1 METLL
6 VVDDEKNYLLVLK
19 ELLADEGYEV
29 LTAQSG
35 ADALAILNETELDLV
50 VTDMK
55 MPGMSGLELLEKLK
69 QKDPQLPV
77 VMMTAFGTVEKAVE
91 AMKKGAFDYISK
103 PFDNES
109 LKKTVAT
116 ALNMWRVIKENRFLS
131 QELKAKFGPS
141 DLIGNSLAI
150 RQVRELIQ
158 KVAATKATVLVT
170 GESGT
175 GKELVARAIHAQS
188 PRRDKPLI
196 SVNCSALAETLLE
209 SELFGHERGSFTG
222 ATSQRKGRFEIADG
236 GTLFL
241 DEVGEMAPS
250 VQVTLLRVLQN
261 REFERVG
268 GNKTIKVDV
277 RLIAA
282 SNRDL
287 KEEIPRGTFREDL
300 YYRLNVVHIEVPP
313 LRDRRDDL
321 PLLIRYFLERFS
333 KELNKET
340 PTLSSE
346 AMTVI
351 RDYSWPGNIRELENM
366 LERAVILASS
376 SLIHAE
382 DLPIHPKG
390 RTSQDWSADE
400 VIPPGLKLNEVLEMV
415 EKKMILNALAKTG
428 HVQSHAAELL
438 GIEKN
443 LFKYKMRKYG
453 LVILRLSRRR
463 SMVAFGLKKGAVKKI
478 LPK

>member
-19 ELLADEGYEV
+19 ELLIDEGYEV

-35 ADALAILNETELDLV
+35 ANALAMLNETELDLV

-116 ALNMWRVIKENRFLS
+116 ALKMWKVIKENRFLS
-131 QELKAKFGPS
+131 QELKTKFGPS
-141 DLIGNSLAI
+141 DLIGNSPPI
-150 RQVRELIQ
+150 QQVRELIQ
-158 KVAATKATVLVT
+158 KVAVTKATVLVT

-250 VQVTLLRVLQN
+250 VQVTLLRVLQT

-287 KEEIPRGTFREDL
+287 KEEIPRGAFREDL

-313 LRDRRDDL
+313 LRERRDDL
-321 PLLIRYFLERFS
+321 PLLTRYFLERFS

-340 PTLSSE
+340 PTLSPE

-351 RDYSWPGNIRELENM
+351 MDYPWPGNIRELENM
-366 LERAVILASS
+366 LERAVILASG
-376 SLIHAE
+376 SLIHVA

-390 RTSQDWSADE
+390 PTSQDWSADQ
-400 VIPPGLKLNEVLEMV
+400 VIPSGLKLNEVLEMV

-428 HVQSHAAELL
+428 HVQSHAADLL
-438 GIEKN
+438 GIARN
-443 LFKYKMRKYG
+443 LLFYK
-453 LVILRLSRRR
+453 I
-463 SMVAFGLKKGAVKKI
+463 KKFN
-478 LPK
+478 LDQ

>member
-1 METLL
+1 METIL

-19 ELLADEGYEV
+19 ELLVEEGYEV

-55 MPGMSGLELLEKLK
+55 MPGMSGLELLEKSK
-69 QKDPQLPV
+69 QRDPQLPV

-103 PFDNES
+103 PFDNEI
-109 LKKTVAT
+109 LKKTIAT

-131 QELKAKFGPS
+131 QELKDRSGPS
-141 DLIGNSLAI
+141 DLIGNSPPI
-150 RQVRELIQ
+150 QQVRELIQ
-158 KVAATKATVLVT
+158 KVAVTKATVLVT

-287 KEEIPRGTFREDL
+287 KEEIPRGAFREDL

-321 PLLIRYFLERFS
+321 PLLTRYFLERFS

-340 PTLSSE
+340 PTLSPE
-346 AMTVI
+346 AMSVI
-351 RDYSWPGNIRELENM
+351 MDYPWPGNIRELENM
-366 LERAVILASS
+366 LERAVILASG
-376 SLIHAE
+376 SLIHVE

-390 RTSQDWSADE
+390 QASLDWSADQ

-428 HVQSHAAELL
+428 RVQSHAAELL

-453 LVILRLSRRR
+453 LV
-463 SMVAFGLKKGAVKKI
+463 
-478 LPK
+478 

>member
-1 METLL
+1 METIL

-19 ELLADEGYEV
+19 ELLVEEGYEV

-55 MPGMSGLELLEKLK
+55 MPGMSGLELLEKSK
-69 QKDPQLPV
+69 QRDPQLPV

-103 PFDNES
+103 PFDNEI
-109 LKKTVAT
+109 LKKTIAT

-131 QELKAKFGPS
+131 QELKDRSGPS
-141 DLIGNSLAI
+141 DLIGNSPPI
-150 RQVRELIQ
+150 QQVRELIQ
-158 KVAATKATVLVT
+158 KVAVTKATVLVT

-321 PLLIRYFLERFS
+321 PLLTRYFLERFS

-340 PTLSSE
+340 PTLSPE
-346 AMTVI
+346 AMSVI
-351 RDYSWPGNIRELENM
+351 MDYPWPGNIRELENM
-366 LERAVILASS
+366 LERAVILASG

-390 RTSQDWSADE
+390 QTSQDWSADQ

-438 GIEKN
+438 GIARN
-443 LFKYKMRKYG
+443 LLFYKIKKFK
-453 LVILRLSRRR
+453 LDQ
-463 SMVAFGLKKGAVKKI
+463 
-478 LPK
+478 

>member
-1 METLL
+1 METIL

-19 ELLADEGYEV
+19 ELLVDEGYEV

-35 ADALAILNETELDLV
+35 ANALAILSETELDLV

-55 MPGMSGLELLEKLK
+55 MPGMSGLELLERLKL
-69 QKDPQLPV
+69 KDPQLPV

-131 QELKAKFGPS
+131 QELKDKFGPS
-141 DLIGNSLAI
+141 DLIGNSPAI
-150 RQVRELIQ
+150 QQVRELIQ
-158 KVAATKATVLVT
+158 KVAVTKATVLVT

-321 PLLIRYFLERFS
+321 PILTRYFLERFS

-340 PTLSSE
+340 PTLTPE
-346 AMTVI
+346 AMTTI
-351 RDYSWPGNIRELENM
+351 MDYHWPGNIRELENM
-366 LERAVILASS
+366 LERAVILASG
-376 SLIHAE
+376 SLIHVD
-382 DLPIHPKG
+382 DLPIHPKCP
-390 RTSQDWSADE
+390 TSQDWAADQ

-438 GIEKN
+438 GIGRN
-443 LFKYKMRKYG
+443 LLFYK
-453 LVILRLSRRR
+453 I
-463 SMVAFGLKKGAVKKI
+463 KKFN
-478 LPK
+478 LDQ

>member
-6 VVDDEKNYLLVLK
+6 VVDDERNYLLVLR
-19 ELLADEGYEV
+19 ELLVEEGYEV
-29 LTAQSG
+29 LTAQSVQG
-35 ADALAILNETELDLV
+35 ALEILAETDPDLV
-50 VTDMK
+50 LTDMK
-55 MPGMSGLELLEKLK
+55 MPGLSGLELLERVK
-69 QKDPQLPV
+69 QKDPQMPV
-77 VMMTAFGTVEKAVE
+77 IMMTAFGTVEKAVE
-91 AMKKGAFDYISK
+91 AMRKGAYDYITK
-103 PFDNES
+103 PFDNEI

-116 ALNMWRVIKENRFLS
+116 ALTLWRVIKENRFLS
-131 QELKAKFGPS
+131 EELQAKFGPS
-141 DLIGNSLAI
+141 DLIGKSRAI
-150 RQVRELIQ
+150 QQVRELIQ

-175 GKELVARAIHAQS
+175 GKELVARALHAQS
-188 PRRDKPLI
+188 PRRDKPMI

-241 DEVGEMAPS
+241 DEVGEMAPA

-277 RLIAA
+277 RVIAA

-287 KEEIPRGTFREDL
+287 KEEVARGTFREDL
-300 YYRLNVVHIEVPP
+300 YYRLNVVHLEVPP
-313 LRDRRDDL
+313 LRDRREDL
-321 PLLIRYFLERFS
+321 PLLIRYFFEKFA

-340 PTLSSE
+340 PALSPE
-346 AMTVI
+346 AMTAL
-351 RDYSWPGNIRELENM
+351 RDYPWPGNIRELENM
-366 LERAVILASS
+366 LERAVILSS
-376 SLIHAE
+376 GSSIQVE
-382 DLPIHPKG
+382 DLPIQPKPVPG
-390 RTSQDWSADE
+390 AEWSPDQ

-415 EKKMILNALAKTG
+415 EKRMIVDALAKTG
-428 HVQSHAAELL
+428 HVQSHAADLL

-443 LFKYKMRKYG
+443 LFKYKMRK
-453 LVILRLSRRR
+453 
-463 SMVAFGLKKGAVKKI
+463 FGLT
-478 LPK
+478 

>member
-19 ELLADEGYEV
+19 ELLVEEGYEV
-29 LTAQSG
+29 LTAQSAVG
-35 ADALAILNETELDLV
+35 ALEIMAETEPDLV
-50 VTDMK
+50 LTDMK
-55 MPGMSGLELLEKLK
+55 MPGMSGLELLERVK
-69 QKDPQLPV
+69 QKDPQMPII
-77 VMMTAFGTVEKAVE
+77 MMTAFGTVEKAVE
-91 AMKKGAFDYISK
+91 AMRKGAYDYITK
-103 PFDNES
+103 PFDNEI

-116 ALNMWRVIKENRFLS
+116 ALTLWRVIKENRFLS
-131 QELKAKFGPS
+131 EELQAKFGPS
-141 DLIGNSLAI
+141 DLIGKSRAI
-150 RQVRELIQ
+150 QQVRELIQ

-175 GKELVARAIHAQS
+175 GKELVARALHPQS
-188 PRRDKPLI
+188 PRRDKPMI

-241 DEVGEMAPS
+241 DEVGEMAPA

-277 RLIAA
+277 RVIAA

-287 KEEIPRGTFREDL
+287 KEEVSRGTFREDL

-313 LRDRRDDL
+313 LRDRREDL
-321 PLLIRYFLERFS
+321 PLLIRYFLEKFA
-333 KELNKET
+333 KDLNKET
-340 PTLSSE
+340 PALSPE
-346 AMTVI
+346 ALTVL
-351 RDYSWPGNIRELENM
+351 RGYPWPGNIRELENM
-366 LERAVILASS
+366 LERAVILSAGKS
-376 SLIHAE
+376 IQVE
-382 DLPIHPKG
+382 DLPIQPKPLTG
-390 RTSQDWSADE
+390 PEWTPDQ

-415 EKKMILNALAKTG
+415 EKKMIVDALAKTG
-428 HVQSHAAELL
+428 HVQSHAADLL
-438 GIEKN
+438 GIARN
-443 LFKYKMRKYG
+443 LLFYK
-453 LVILRLSRRR
+453 I
-463 SMVAFGLKKGAVKKI
+463 KKFN
-478 LPK
+478 LD

>member
-19 ELLADEGYEV
+19 ELLVDEGYEV

-35 ADALAILNETELDLV
+35 ANALAILNETELDLV

-141 DLIGNSLAI
+141 DLIGNSSPI
-150 RQVRELIQ
+150 QQVRELIQ
-158 KVAATKATVLVT
+158 KVAVTKATVLVT

-175 GKELVARAIHAQS
+175 GKELVARAIHAHS

-321 PLLIRYFLERFS
+321 PLLTRYFLERFS

-340 PTLSSE
+340 PTLSLE
-346 AMTVI
+346 AMAVI
-351 RDYSWPGNIRELENM
+351 MDYSWPGNIRELENM
-366 LERAVILASS
+366 LERAVILASG
-376 SLIHAE
+376 SLIQVE
-382 DLPIHPKG
+382 DLPIHPQG
-390 RTSQDWSADE
+390 QTSQDWSAE
-400 VIPPGLKLNEVLEMV
+400 QVIPPGLKLNEVLEMV

-428 HVQSHAAELL
+428 HIQSHAADLL
-438 GIEKN
+438 GIARN
-443 LFKYKMRKYG
+443 LLFYK
-453 LVILRLSRRR
+453 I
-463 SMVAFGLKKGAVKKI
+463 KKFN
-478 LPK
+478 LDQ

>member
-19 ELLADEGYEV
+19 ELLIDEGYEV

-35 ADALAILNETELDLV
+35 ANALAMLNETELDLV

-116 ALNMWRVIKENRFLS
+116 ALKMWKVIKENRFLS

-141 DLIGNSLAI
+141 DLIGNSSPI
-150 RQVRELIQ
+150 QQVRELIQ
-158 KVAATKATVLVT
+158 KVAVTKATVLVT

-241 DEVGEMAPS
+241 DEVGEMAPG

-287 KEEIPRGTFREDL
+287 KEEIPRGAFREDL

-321 PLLIRYFLERFS
+321 PLLTRYFLERFS

-340 PTLSSE
+340 PTLSLE

-351 RDYSWPGNIRELENM
+351 RDYHWPGNIRELENM
-366 LERAVILASS
+366 LERAVILDSG
-376 SLIHAE
+376 SLIQVE

-390 RTSQDWSADE
+390 QTSQDWSADQ
-400 VIPPGLKLNEVLEMV
+400 VIPSGLKLNEVLEMV

-428 HVQSHAAELL
+428 HVQSHAADLL

-453 LVILRLSRRR
+453 LV
-463 SMVAFGLKKGAVKKI
+463 
-478 LPK
+478 